1 MGKNKVM
8 KKSLS
13 YFAILT
19 IVISFT
25 GCNKPTDVTKLDTKY
40 VSAMYVVD
48 MKNPEE
54 VVGISSNVF
63 IGFIEE
69 MTGTDYI
76 LNIPY
81 TRYNVKVIDN
91 IKGELQLDATIQL
104 NKEGGISEDRSCYL
118 LYENDFLPD
127 EEKYYIF
134 NVRERI
140 EDGSYTASGMNTV
153 ILLDD
158 IDLQSITNDIILDN
172 SDSSNTE
179 QNDIKIKLDNSG
191 IYQKYVDAYNNQ
203 IVYDPNK

>member
-48 MKNPEE
+48 MKNPEA

-63 IGFIEE
+63 IGYVEE

-76 LNIPY
+76 SNFPY

-91 IKGELQLDATIQL
+91 TKGELQVDATIQL
-104 NKEGGISEDRSCYL
+104 NKEGGISEDRLCYL

-134 NVRERI
+134 NVRERS
-140 EDGSYTASGMNTV
+140 EDGSYTASGINTV
-153 ILLDD
+153 VLLDD

>member
-1 MGKNKVM
+1 MRKNKVM
-8 KKSLS
+8 KKILS
-13 YFAILT
+13 CLAILT

-25 GCNKPTDVTKLDTKY
+25 GCKKSIDVTKLDTKY

-63 IGFIEE
+63 IGYVEE

-76 LNIPY
+76 SNFPY

-91 IKGELQLDATIQL
+91 IKGELQVDATIQL

-134 NVRERI
+134 NVRERS

-153 ILLDD
+153 VLLDD
-158 IDLQSITNDIILDN
+158 IDLQSVTEDITPDI
-172 SDSSNTE
+172 SDFSITE
-179 QNDIKIKLDNSG
+179 QSDIKKKLESSS
-191 IYQKYVDAYNNQ
+191 IYQKYVAAYKNQ
-203 IVYDPNK
+203 IVYETNK